1 MIIIVIPF
9 IIIPT
14 TKYSWSLNVDRWMY
28 QPATTGDQ
36 PRTTNKQPMID
47 RAKSPLI
54 KDAIEFNLK
63 LKPYDKFVLDN
74 GVEVYAINAGAQEVL
89 QIEMVFFAGNS
100 YETKNGVAAAANY
113 MLRNGTSTK
122 TAFQINEHFE
132 YYGAYC
138 NRTCSNETAAVSL
151 HTLSKHLN
159 KLLPLMREMITDSV
173 FPEEELIVFKQNSK
187 QKLSVNLQ
195 KCDFVAN
202 RLIDAY
208 LFGEQHPYGKY
219 LVAGDYDALT
229 TEQMKVHFQQY
240 YLTGNVVIFVAGNL
254 PPDLFQQ
261 LNEQFGDLP
270 LITNTKQPITN
281 IASPAL
287 QKKHFVS
294 NDPNGVQGA
303 IRIARPFPSRQ
314 HPDFMNVMV
323 LNTVLGGFFG
333 SRLMSNIREDKGYT
347 YGIHSYIQNHLQDS
361 AWMISTEA
369 GKDVTTATV
378 EEIYK
383 EMKLLSEILIDEEEL
398 LLVRNYMIGSI
409 LGDLDGPFQIIGR
422 WKNIILNNLDE
433 QYFSDSI
440 KTIKTISAAELK
452 ELSIK
457 YLQPDDFHEVVVI

>member
-1 MIIIVIPF
+1 
-9 IIIPT
+9 
-14 TKYSWSLNVDRWMY
+14 
-28 QPATTGDQ
+28 
-36 PRTTNKQPMID
+36 MID
-47 RAKSPLI
+47 RAKTPLI
-54 KDAIEFNLK
+54 KDAIEFNLQ
-63 LKPYDKFVLDN
+63 LKPYEKFVLDN
-74 GVEVYAINAGAQEVL
+74 GVEVYAINAGAQDVL
-89 QIEMVFFAGNS
+89 QIELVFFAGNS
-100 YETKNGVAAAANY
+100 YETQNGLAAATNY

-138 NRTCSNETAAVSL
+138 NRTCYNETAIVSL

-159 KLLPLMREMITDSV
+159 ELLPVMREMITDSV
-173 FPEEELIVFKQNSK
+173 FPEDELEIFKQNSK

-219 LVAGDYDALT
+219 LVASDYDALT
-229 TEQMKVHFQQY
+229 TDKMKAHFEQY
-240 YLTGNVVIFVAGNL
+240 YKNGKAAIFIAGNL
-254 PPDLFQQ
+254 PGGLFAQ
-261 LNEQFGDLP
+261 LNKQFGDLT
-270 LITNTKQPITN
+270 ITTNTTLIPAN
-281 IASPAL
+281 IVLPAS
-287 QKKHFVS
+287 QKKYRMS

-303 IRIARPFPSRQ
+303 IRIARPFPNRH

-323 LNTVLGGFFG
+323 LNTVFGGFFG

-347 YGIHSYIQNHLQDS
+347 YGIHSYVQNHIQDS
-361 AWMISTEA
+361 AWMVSTEA
-369 GKDVTTATV
+369 GKDVSEATV

-383 EMKLLSEILIDEEEL
+383 EMKLLRENLIDEEEL

-433 QYFSDSI
+433 QYFYDSI
-440 KTIKTISAAELK
+440 KTIKTISAVELK
-452 ELSIK
+452 ELSEK
-457 YLQPDDFHEVVVI
+457 YLQPEEFYELLVV

>member
-1 MIIIVIPF
+1 M
-9 IIIPT
+9 T
-14 TKYSWSLNVDRWMY
+14 DR
-28 QPATTGDQ
+28 T
-36 PRTTNKQPMID
+36 
-47 RAKSPLI
+47 KSPLI
-54 KDAIEFNLK
+54 KDAIEFNLQ
-63 LKPYDKFVLDN
+63 LKPCEKFVLNN

-100 YETKNGVAAAANY
+100 YETKNGVAAATNY

-132 YYGAYC
+132 YFGAYC
-138 NRTCSNETAAVSL
+138 NRTCFNETAVVSL

-159 KLLPLMREMITDSV
+159 ELLPVMREMITDSV
-173 FPEEELIVFKQNSK
+173 FPREELDIFKQNSK
-187 QKLSVNLQ
+187 QKLSVSLQ

-208 LFGEQHPYGKY
+208 LFGGQHPYGKY
-219 LVAGDYDALT
+219 LVATDYDALT
-229 TEQMKVHFQQY
+229 TEQMKAYFQQY
-240 YLTGNVVIFVAGNL
+240 YVNGKAIIFVAGNL
-254 PPDLFQQ
+254 PAGLFDE
-261 LNEQFGDLP
+261 LNKQFGDLP
-270 LITNTKQPITN
+270 ITTSHRPATSN
-281 IASPAL
+281 ILLPAT
-287 QKKHFVS
+287 QKKFRIA

-303 IRIARPFPSRQ
+303 IRIARPFPNRH
-314 HPDFMNVMV
+314 HPDYMNVMV

-347 YGIHSYIQNHLQDS
+347 YGIHSYVQNHLQDS

-369 GKDVTTATV
+369 GKDVSEATV

-383 EMKLLSEILIDEEEL
+383 EMKLLTAVEIDEEEL

-422 WKNIILNNLDE
+422 WKNIILNGLDE
-433 QYFSDSI
+433 QYFYDSI

-452 ELSIK
+452 ALAEK
-457 YLQPDDFHEVVVI
+457 YLQPADFYELVVI

>member
-1 MIIIVIPF
+1 M
-9 IIIPT
+9 T
-14 TKYSWSLNVDRWMY
+14 DR
-28 QPATTGDQ
+28 T
-36 PRTTNKQPMID
+36 
-47 RAKSPLI
+47 KSPLI
-54 KDAIEFNLK
+54 KDAIEFNLQ
-63 LKPYDKFVLDN
+63 LKPCEKFVLNN

-100 YETKNGVAAAANY
+100 YETKNGVAAATNY

-132 YYGAYC
+132 YFGAYC
-138 NRTCSNETAAVSL
+138 NRTCFNETAVVSL

-159 KLLPLMREMITDSV
+159 ELLPVMREMITDSV
-173 FPEEELIVFKQNSK
+173 FPREELDIFKQNSK
-187 QKLSVNLQ
+187 QKLSVSLQ

-208 LFGEQHPYGKY
+208 LFGGQHPYGKY
-219 LVAGDYDALT
+219 LVATDYDALT
-229 TEQMKVHFQQY
+229 TEQMKAYFQQY
-240 YLTGNVVIFVAGNL
+240 YVNGKAIIFVAGNL
-254 PPDLFQQ
+254 PAGLFDE
-261 LNEQFGDLP
+261 LNKQFGDLP
-270 LITNTKQPITN
+270 ITTSHRPATSN
-281 IASPAL
+281 ILLPAT
-287 QKKHFVS
+287 QKKFRIA

-303 IRIARPFPSRQ
+303 IRIARPFPNRH
-314 HPDFMNVMV
+314 HPDYMNVMV

-347 YGIHSYIQNHLQDS
+347 YGIHSYVQNHLQDS

-369 GKDVTTATV
+369 GKDVSEATV

-383 EMKLLSEILIDEEEL
+383 EMKLLTAVEIDEEEL

-422 WKNIILNNLDE
+422 WKNIILNGLDE
-433 QYFSDSI
+433 QHFYDSI

-452 ELSIK
+452 ALAEK
-457 YLQPDDFHEVVVI
+457 YLQPADFYELVVI